1 MTNPYVFTPSSD
13 AETPEPHE
21 LWLELE
27 RSYALRARLLNVS
40 SRLDGIS
47 QSLLNDTIF
56 ELQEIE
62 YRFTNAVELEVDAS
76 DAVPRV
82 RALNDALQ
90 VWLER
95 LGDDPELESL

>member
-1 MTNPYVFTPSSD
+1 MTTTYVFTTSRD
-13 AETPEPHE
+13 ADPPEPRE

-27 RSYALRARLLNVS
+27 RSYTLRAELLSVS
-40 SRLDGIS
+40 SRLDEIS

-62 YRFTNAVELEVDAS
+62 YRFTNTADLEVDAD

-82 RALNDALQ
+82 RALNDALRI
-90 VWLER
+90 WLER
-95 LGDDPELESL
+95 LGEDLAP